1 MVDTLQTYYFVAAS
15 RRFLCEEEPLAES
28 LAERERNY
36 QVRGKERDFWLIE
49 SPPFLERPELAALA
63 QKVPRPA
70 AAVVS
75 TDPDVIRWLKLRL
88 AFVVT
93 GEFQASQ
100 PQG

>member
-1 MVDTLQTYYFVAAS
+1 MQTYYFVAGS

-28 LAERERNY
+28 LVERERNY
-36 QVRGKERDFWLIE
+36 QARGKERDFWLVE
-49 SPPFLERPELAALA
+49 SPAFLERPELAPLA
-63 QKVPRPA
+63 QPIPRPA

-93 GEFQASQ
+93 GEFQAHQ